1 MSLIRHIYYGDD
13 RVGSA
18 DCNGNVFVNLGYKVG
33 RVHRN
38 GEVYG
43 YGKVYIGH
51 VDSKGNIFTTD
62 KQVGRVDYL
71 GNVFVGEAQIG
82 KVSNSP
88 TLVAGGAALLLL
100 LDVVGT
106 QQ

>member
-1 MSLIRHIYYGDD
+1 MSLIRHIYYKND

-18 DCNGNVFVNLGYKVG
+18 DCNGNVFINCGYKIG

-51 VDSKGNIFTTD
+51 VDSKGNIFTAD
-62 KQVGRVDYL
+62 EKVGRVDYF
-71 GNVFVGEAQIG
+71 GNVFVKETQIG

-88 TLVAGGAALLLL
+88 TFVAGGAALLLL
-100 LDVVGT
+100 FSFMT